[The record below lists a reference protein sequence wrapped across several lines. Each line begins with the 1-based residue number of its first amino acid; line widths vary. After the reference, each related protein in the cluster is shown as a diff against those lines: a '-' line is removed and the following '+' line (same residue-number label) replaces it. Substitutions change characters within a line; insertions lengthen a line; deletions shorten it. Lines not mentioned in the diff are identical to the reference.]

1 MLGFIP
7 HCYKYLKMCDKAVDN
22 CSHVLRFVPHCYKT
36 KKMFK
41 KTVSTSP
48 SAIQFVP
55 KCHKTQEICNIAV
68 VFLALY
74 LIPFLINI

>member
-7 HCYKYLKMCDKAVDN
+7 HCYKYLKMCNKAGDN

-48 SAIQFVP
+48 SAIQFD
-55 KCHKTQEICNIAV
+55 KTQEICNIAV